1 MNSLNILHISDAHI
15 QMAAK
20 EEVSEIV
27 AKMINDAL
35 KVQKKQNIK
44 IDLVC
49 FTGDLIQRGDKAIDD
64 EKQLELAEEILVN
77 PVLSGLGLEKD
88 KFIMVPGNH
97 EVDVKK
103 IVKATEKGLL
113 VESLEEIN
121 DNVSDMDEVYL
132 ARLDY
137 FYQWIDNYYDDIIR
151 EKIGYAFLR
160 EIDGKKIGIACIDS
174 AWRSSGKGGCEKGI
188 MYVGQK
194 QINDLYKSF
203 FSLLML
209 RNFLN
214 TQKILKSY
222 I

>member
-1 MNSLNILHISDAHI
+1 
-15 QMAAK
+15 MADK
-20 EEVSEIV
+20 EEISEIV

-35 KVQKKQNIK
+35 KVQKEQNIK

-49 FTGDLIQRGDKAIDD
+49 FTGDLIQRGDNAVDN

-97 EVDVKK
+97 EINVKK
-103 IVKATEKGLL
+103 ITKATEKGLL

-121 DNVSDMDEVYL
+121 DNVSDMNEVYL

-160 EIDGKKIGIACIDS
+160 EIYGKKIGIAWLKLEDVIKE
-174 AWRSSGKGGCEKGI
+174 SSVILFDGI
-188 MYVGQK
+188 HY
-194 QINDLYKSF
+194 
-203 FSLLML
+203 
-209 RNFLN
+209 
-214 TQKILKSY
+214 
-222 I
+222 